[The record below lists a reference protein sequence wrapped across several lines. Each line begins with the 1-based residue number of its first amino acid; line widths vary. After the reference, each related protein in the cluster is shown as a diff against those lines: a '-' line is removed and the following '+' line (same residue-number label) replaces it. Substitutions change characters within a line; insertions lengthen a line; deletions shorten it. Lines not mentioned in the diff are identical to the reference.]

1 MVIKLHK
8 FGEMLI
14 SRPAGREAYFAAKA
28 YLLKE
33 KFETIEFDFEK
44 VKVLTPSWM
53 DEFIILLKTGYPKV
67 KIKFLKSDNPSV
79 QSTLKIISTLGIIL
93 LNFF

>member
-1 MVIKLHK
+1 
-8 FGEMLI
+8 MLI

-28 YLLKE
+28 YLLNE

-53 DEFIILLKTGYPKV
+53 DEFITLLKTDYPKV
-67 KIKFLKSDNPSV
+67 KIEFLKSDNPSV
-79 QSTLKIISTLGIIL
+79 ESTLKIISASSASSS
-93 LNFF
+93 